1 MLGVARFQPRV
12 AENANYGLDHGY
24 GNAMWAF
31 GAGVQGKQ
39 YYGSFPTL
47 QNTLDADLLV
57 TTDYRNVLA
66 DVVESRF
73 GASIPT
79 VFPGLSRQPVGF
91 ML

>member
-1 MLGVARFQPRV
+1 
-12 AENANYGLDHGY
+12 
-24 GNAMWAF
+24 MWAF
-31 GAGVQGKQ
+31 GAGVKGGR

-79 VFPGLSRQPVGF
+79 VFPGLSRQKVGF
-91 ML
+91 MLGV